1 MSDERNIPDDLWR
14 KVFDEADDAPPPRV
28 WDAIERRL
36 DESDTTGI
44 VPLWGAGPAL
54 SRPFG
59 WAAGLAA
66 AVALV
71 LVGWWV
77 IPTGQSSE
85 SVATRQSA
93 APATPTAQPNRQQPG
108 QPSGIGSA
116 TDGIASTSAPASSP
130 VGADQPGADQPT
142 LSAASEPAPTG
153 SIGGRRLS
161 RQMPTLA
168 LKRPQRFARSTRL
181 ASGVS
186 VAETDSPELAAGQAT
201 TGTTPPALALTA
213 SPMPAN
219 AVDRQSTIQSANPAS
234 ADQLASANYDRLEGR
249 GLKLRGP
256 GAIQR
261 IVWFRPADPA
271 DDRPLEQTT
280 KRAERSLWAS
290 VSVMPGAFDPAVSTQ
305 IPSVVRMSGVA
316 ASATSPTVS
325 SRANFSIAYQAAA
338 GLQLTEHWSLES
350 GVGYLAGRS
359 TVDSPRPANV
369 YSLQMVNNTSSAATV
384 VGTSSLYTDLLRSQL
399 GQPSATKNGS
409 TAQFAY
415 DNLMSA
421 NRAADPNNYDIRNSQ
436 AVTNDYQY
444 IQVPMQ
450 VGYQLRPRKRLSMAL
465 LGGLLT
471 NIFVRNTVADELVIT
486 AKDGLY
492 RPVSLAATMGAR
504 FRYRPSQRWSASVAG
519 VYQPSLS
526 PGTPVDSPIQTRPTS
541 TGMTFGVD
549 YHF

>member
-36 DESDTTGI
+36 DESDKTGI
-44 VPLWGAGPAL
+44 VPLWGAGPVL

-77 IPTGQSSE
+77 MPADQSRQ

-93 APATPTAQPNRQQPG
+93 APANPTTQPDRQQPV
-108 QPSGIGSA
+108 QPSVVGSA
-116 TDGIASTSAPASSP
+116 TDGMASTSAPASSP
-130 VGADQPGADQPT
+130 AGAEQPS
-142 LSAASEPAPTG
+142 LSAASEPSPTG
-153 SIGGRRLS
+153 SVSGRRLS

-168 LKRPQRFARSTRL
+168 LNRPQRSTQSARS
-181 ASGVS
+181 ASAVSATETTNPES
-186 VAETDSPELAAGQAT
+186 VAGPAV
-201 TGTTPPALALTA
+201 TGATPPALALTA

-219 AVDRQSTIQSANPAS
+219 AFDRQSTILSANSAA

-271 DDRPLEQTT
+271 DDMPLEQTT

-338 GLQLTEHWSLES
+338 GVQLTEHWSLES

-369 YSLQMVNNTSSAATV
+369 YSLQMVNNTGSAASV
-384 VGTSSLYTDLLRSQL
+384 AGTSSLYTDLLRSQL
-399 GQPSATKNGS
+399 GQSSATQNGS

-450 VGYQLRPRKRLSMAL
+450 VGYQLRPHKRLSMAL